1 MKTLAYIICYLIYPF
16 SFLFPRSPK
25 RFAFGSYKGSFSD
38 NSKYLF
44 IYAVEH
50 YKDLDCCWL
59 SVNRKTVRYVR
70 SLGLPAYWV
79 LSPVGVWK
87 ALRAKYW
94 FVNSY
99 SSDIM
104 YCLSGNATIIN
115 LWHGVGLKRCEF
127 NINQGPLADRF
138 VKMTFKERFYH
149 PESFKRPDY
158 LVSSTP
164 FQTLMF
170 ASAFRIPK
178 ERCLES
184 GYPRNA
190 ILQMRKEQVRNFVA
204 KYEPKET
211 LQLIQTIESFEKVY
225 IYMPTWRDSQKDVFV
240 QQFNL
245 QALNEMLVKQK
256 ALMLLKPHPNT
267 RTEVINGYS
276 NIILVNATMDV
287 YGILPFT
294 DVLITDYSSILYD
307 YLLMQEKEI
316 VLFLYDYEEYVRDR
330 DFYYPFDENVVGKK
344 VSSFEQL
351 LQLLGSGNY
360 VSLPEDKQSII
371 QKFWGETMH
380 KKASE
385 EILKFINSQN
395 DFKKKNI

>member
-16 SFLFPRSPK
+16 SFLVPRSAK
-25 RFAFGSYKGSFSD
+25 RMAFGSYRGGFSD

-44 IYAVEH
+44 IHAIEH
-50 YKDLDCCWL
+50 YKELDCCWL

-79 LSPVGVWK
+79 LSPVGAWK
-87 ALRAKYW
+87 ALRARYW

-104 YCLSGNATIIN
+104 YCLSGNATIVN

-127 NINQGPLADRF
+127 NIKSGALAERF
-138 VKMTFKERFYH
+138 VKRTLKERFYH

-158 LVSSTP
+158 LLSSTP
-164 FQTLMF
+164 FQTAMF
-170 ASAFRIPK
+170 ASAFRIPEK
-178 ERCLES
+178 QCLEL
-184 GYPRNA
+184 GYPRNG
-190 ILQMRKEQVRNFVA
+190 ILQMPKEQVRNFVA

-211 LQLIQTIESFEKVY
+211 LQLIQKTELFEKFY
-225 IYMPTWRDSQKDVFV
+225 IYMPTWRDSQRDVFV
-240 QQFNL
+240 QQFDL
-245 QALNEMLVKQK
+245 QTLNDTLAKQK

-267 RTEVINGYS
+267 RTEAINGYS
-276 NIILVNATMDV
+276 NIILVNATTDV

-307 YLLMQEKEI
+307 YLLMQNKEI
-316 VLFLYDYEEYVRDR
+316 ILFLYDYKEYVRDR

-344 VSSFEQL
+344 VASFEQL
-351 LQLLGSGNY
+351 LQVITSGNY
-360 VSLPEDKQSII
+360 VSSQEDKQTIL
-371 QKFWGETMH
+371 QKFWGDTVHMN
-380 KKASE
+380 ACE
-385 EILKFINSQN
+385 EILKRIC
-395 DFKKKNI
+395 

>member
-1 MKTLAYIICYLIYPF
+1 MKTLAYIICFLIYPF
-16 SFLFPRSPK
+16 SFLFPRSEK
-25 RFAFGSYKGSFSD
+25 RLAFGSYRGSFSD

-50 YKDLDCCWL
+50 YTNIDCCWL

-104 YCLSGNATIIN
+104 YCLSGNATVIN

-164 FQTLMF
+164 FQTVMF
-170 ASAFRIPK
+170 ASAFRIP
-178 ERCLES
+178 EARCLES

-190 ILQMRKEQVRNFVA
+190 ILQMPKEQVKAFVA

-211 LQLIQTIESFEKVY
+211 LQLIQKIEQFEKVY
-225 IYMPTWRDSQKDVFV
+225 IYMPTWRDSQKNVFV
-240 QQFNL
+240 QHFDLPAINKLMVAQN
-245 QALNEMLVKQK
+245 

-267 RTEVINGYS
+267 RAEAITGYS
-276 NIILVNATMDV
+276 NIVLVGATMDV

-307 YLLMQEKEI
+307 YLLVPQKEI
-316 VLFLYDYEEYVRDR
+316 ILFLYDYDEYVLDR

-344 VSSFEQL
+344 VTSFKQL
-351 LQLLGSGNY
+351 LQVLGSGNY
-360 VSLPEDKQSII
+360 VSPIEDKQAIL
-371 QKFWGETMH
+371 QKFWGETIH
-380 KKASE
+380 KNASE
-385 EILKFINSQN
+385 EILRFIQSC
-395 DFKKKNI
+395 

>member
-16 SFLFPRSPK
+16 SFLFPRSAK
-25 RFAFGSYKGSFSD
+25 RLAFGSYRGGFSD

-44 IYAVEH
+44 IHAVEH

-79 LSPVGVWK
+79 VSPIGAWK

-94 FVNSY
+94 FVNAY

-104 YCLSGNATIIN
+104 YFLSGKAIIIN

-127 NINQGPLADRF
+127 NITSGALADRF
-138 VKMTFKERFYH
+138 VKKTFREQFYH

-158 LVSSTP
+158 LLSSTP
-164 FQTLMF
+164 FQTSMF
-170 ASAFRIPK
+170 ASAFRIPE
-178 ERCLES
+178 ERCLEL

-190 ILQMRKEQVRNFVA
+190 ILHMPKEQVKAFVA

-211 LQLIQTIESFEKVY
+211 LQLIQTIELFEKVY
-225 IYMPTWRDSQKDVFV
+225 IYMPTWLDSQRNVFV
-240 QQFNL
+240 QQFDL

-256 ALMLLKPHPNT
+256 AIMLLKPHPNT
-267 RTEVINGYS
+267 RTEAINGYS
-276 NIILVNATMDV
+276 NIILVKATMDV

-307 YLLMQEKEI
+307 YLLMQEKET

-330 DFYYPFDENVVGKK
+330 DFYYPFEENVVGKK

-351 LQLLGSGNY
+351 LQVLGSGNY
-360 VSLPEDKQSII
+360 VSPQEDKQALLR
-371 QKFWGETMH
+371 KFWGDTM
-380 KKASE
+380 
-385 EILKFINSQN
+385 N
-395 DFKKKNI
+395 KNVCENIIKQLGIE